1 MAFNFCF
8 LSHLILRFW
17 LFHRYVLHFRLPF
30 CIFFFINP
38 LLYELFLYSKFLLPK
53 IDSNFLQD
61 LNYMIFTVFSAY
73 YFDFFIPTLWNVCN
87 FVCCSFFNLYI
98 IIFWSIITDL
108 IFKKSK
114 FLTGFFILELK
125 KDRFSSGVI
134 YS

>member
-1 MAFNFCF
+1 MVFQFCF

-30 CIFFFINP
+30 CIFSLINP
-38 LLYELFLYSKFLLPK
+38 LLYELFLYFKFLLPK

-61 LNYMIFTVFSAY
+61 LNYMIFTIFSAY
-73 YFDFFIPTLWNVCN
+73 YFDFFIPRLRNVCN
-87 FVCCSFFNLYI
+87 FVCCSFFNLYS
-98 IIFWSIITDL
+98 IIFWSVITDL

-125 KDRFSSGVI
+125 KDRFGSGVI